1 MGVKLGNGKW
11 AIKEDKLLAYND
23 NSGRFFN
30 KEFDFSRG
38 SSATYVAKDGLIK
51 TAGLQATNLVNNP
64 SFSELGSELVTNGNF
79 DTDSDW
85 SKGAGATISN
95 GRGNIIGDGSSFT
108 NLSQS
113 NVFTVGKLYKV
124 TLDAVINSG
133 LGLKVQDGSTNE
145 NFGVITTSG
154 TYTFY
159 GKANNST
166 LTIGRRTG
174 GTAFNSYIDN
184 VSVKQ
189 VDPNDYWTL
198 GTGWG
203 FGDGVATCDG
213 NGNLDQIMDITNGNR
228 YKVSFTIL
236 NSTQG
241 TLGAYL
247 SGGFGGNFGNG
258 THAIEITGGSASSYD
273 LRFVPISSF
282 NGSIT
287 NISVQEIQTD
297 TPRIDFSDSVKGALL
312 LEPSSTQLIQYSE
325 DFSNSYFLKIR
336 STISNNQ
343 AISPDGTLTADKLI
357 ENNSLDTHLMWSQD
371 ISISVGDNITW
382 SIFVK
387 KGERNW
393 IYLRDTAAGNFT
405 SWFDLENGVVG
416 TKTGTLQNKIEDYG
430 NGWYRCSITY
440 TSTSTTAK
448 VRIYTAVADN
458 QEPYQGDGTSG
469 VYIWGAMVEQKSFS
483 TSYIP
488 NHGVSGGVTRLA
500 DVCNNSGSAQD
511 FSQSGVLYADISA
524 LSDDQTNRRITI
536 SDGTNTNR
544 VVMGYNTNSNQIFYF
559 VVVGNST
566 VASGNYTSS
575 DITQFSKVAIKFKAN
590 DFALWVDGIERH
602 TDTSGI
608 IFSEN
613 TLTSLQFEQG
623 SGNSLFFYGKV
634 REVQV
639 FTEALTDEQLQK
651 LTTI

>member
-371 ISISVGDNITW
+371 ISISVGDDITW

-469 VYIWGAMVEQKSFS
+469 VYIWGAMVEQKSFA

-511 FSQSGVLYADISA
+511 FNSEEGVLYCEIAA
-524 LSDDQTNRRITI
+524 LAN
-536 SDGTNTNR
+536 DGTFREISLNDGTINNAVEIRYTTIDNTI
-544 VVMGYNTNSNQIFYF
+544 QF
-559 VVVGNST
+559 VVRDNGSPT
-566 VASGNYTSS
+566 VSPSINISNVLE
-575 DITQFSKVAIKFKAN
+575 FNKVAFSYKNDDCKMYINGVKERIDTNCTMPSELNRLSFNWGGAN
-590 DFALWVDGIERH
+590 P
-602 TDTSGI
+602 
-608 IFSEN
+608 
-613 TLTSLQFEQG
+613 
-623 SGNSLFFYGKV
+623 FYGKV

-639 FTEALTDEQLQK
+639 FTEALTDEQLEK